1 MVYKGDIIE
10 LPAPSR
16 EVLDLD
22 DEDLEDSEMAAPCN
36 TPRIVFPLEFT
47 APPEQP
53 AHRVHDD
60 DPDVLEAV
68 EEQPAVD
75 LCAIGN
81 GPQPIDANGE

>member
-22 DEDLEDSEMAAPCN
+22 DEDFEDSEMAAPCN

-53 AHRVHDD
+53 AHPVRNPDD

-68 EEQPAVD
+68 EAAASGRPVCHWHWPPAD
-75 LCAIGN
+75 R
-81 GPQPIDANGE
+81 